1 MIPTAA
7 PRPARD
13 AGAAA
18 CPPLNAPPLPADKH
32 SLRRWARGRRA
43 ELDRDGLSETLTSRL
58 RALPEMEDARHVL
71 LYLATPE
78 ELCVEALAEDDP
90 RRFWYAPRCAPK
102 RRLAVCRYVPGE
114 TPLRT
119 GPFGIREPDPAA
131 EPEADPALL
140 DLVIVPALLLSE
152 RGDRLGAGGGYYDRF
167 LPRLSPGCRCVGALP
182 EDLVLPE
189 LPRDPWDQTLDCI
202 VTETRTIYQ
211 RRSSARN
218 VSMSPGA
225 SAGENR

>member
-1 MIPTAA
+1 
-7 PRPARD
+7 
-13 AGAAA
+13 
-18 CPPLNAPPLPADKH
+18 
-32 SLRRWARGRRA
+32 
-43 ELDRDGLSETLTSRL
+43 LDWDGLSETLTARL
-58 RALPEMEDARHVL
+58 RALPEMDEARHVL
-71 LYLATPE
+71 LYLATPDE
-78 ELCVEALAEDDP
+78 VRVEALADDP
-90 RRFWYAPRCAPK
+90 RRSWYVPRCAPG

-119 GPFGIREPDPAA
+119 GPFGIREPDPDW

-167 LPRLSPGCRCVGALP
+167 LPRLSPCCRRVGALP
-182 EDLVLPE
+182 EALVLPD

-202 VTETRTIYQ
+202 VTPARTIYQ

-218 VSMSPGA
+218 ESISRGA